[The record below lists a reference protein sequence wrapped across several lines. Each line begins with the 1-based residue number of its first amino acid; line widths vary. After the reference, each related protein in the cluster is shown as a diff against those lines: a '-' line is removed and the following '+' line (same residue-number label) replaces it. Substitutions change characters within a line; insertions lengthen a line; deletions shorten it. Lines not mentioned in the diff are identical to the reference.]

1 MSEPAASSQP
11 PTKRRRLIRQP
22 APTQHT
28 RQVSVQPE
36 LFRFNGKECHNLRVS
51 APACFNSQD
60 GLDMTDTAVQTPNPV
75 STHDVAI
82 QASPAELDQVNWF
95 LRINSP
101 RFEKWVQKVILDA
114 WVIRASNV
122 RHLPSPIHSPDP
134 SQDGSLP
141 SGSSS
146 ISAVSQE

>member
-28 RQVSVQPE
+28 RLVSVQPQ
-36 LFRFNGKECHNLRVS
+36 LFRFNGKEYHNLRIS
-51 APACFNSQD
+51 TPACFNSQD
-60 GLDMTDTAVQTPNPV
+60 GLDMTDAAVQTPTQTPNPV

-82 QASPAELDQVNWF
+82 QASPAEIDHINCF
-95 LRINSP
+95 LKINSP
-101 RFEKWVQKVILDA
+101 RFDKWVQEVLRDA

-122 RHLPSPIHSPDP
+122 RHSPDP

-141 SGSSS
+141 SGLSS